1 MTMIYICYGV
11 TKSASTFLYQ
21 ITEEILCLSGK
32 GFSRIDRKGNRKL
45 ENYYDNITGAL
56 LERVE
61 AAANGRNVVLK
72 THGRLYP
79 EVAARIAAGTVLA
92 SASIR
97 DPREMAMSMADNGAR
112 ARAIG
117 QVAFSEIVTPQDAF
131 PSIDYQVEVFQ
142 AWAAVPRMEL
152 FTYNQI
158 CFETAASVERVA
170 RQIGVAVEPAR
181 VLSAFK
187 SKGLIGQFNVGK
199 PQRYQDMEPEIQ
211 NLFLERY
218 AALYARFDLDNVPET
233 VRGTAQVRGP
243 GRRRNIY
250 VHHMDNARRFLRR
263 LVNARGIGVIE
274 PD

>member
-1 MTMIYICYGV
+1 MIYICYGV

-56 LERVE
+56 LDRVE

-72 THGRLYP
+72 THGPLYP

-117 QVAFSEIVTPQDAF
+117 QPAFAEIVTPQDAF
-131 PSIDYQVEVFQ
+131 ASIDYQVGLFQ
-142 AWAAVPRMEL
+142 AWAAVPHVEV

-158 CFETAASVERVA
+158 CFETAASVARVA
-170 RQIGVAVEPAR
+170 AQIGVAAEPAR
-181 VLSAFK
+181 VMSAFK

-199 PQRYQDMEPEIQ
+199 PQRYQDMDLDIQ
-211 NLFLERY
+211 RQFLERY
-218 AALYARFDLDNVPET
+218 AALYARFELDSVPEAM
-233 VRGTAQVRGP
+233 RGAVPGQRL

-263 LVNARGIGVIE
+263 MVNARGIGVIE
-274 PD
+274 PE